1 MTERIVV
8 CDVCGHDIRDTVYEL
23 TDDLGV
29 KIEMCGKCL
38 QDIKEAQLLTPLDE
52 IRERSVDEVLA
63 DEQ

>member
-1 MTERIVV
+1 MTEKLVV
-8 CDVCGHDIRDTVYEL
+8 CDVCGHEIKDIVYEL

-38 QDIKEAQLLTPLDE
+38 QGIKEAQLLTPLDE
-52 IRERSVDEVLA
+52 IRERSVDEVSA